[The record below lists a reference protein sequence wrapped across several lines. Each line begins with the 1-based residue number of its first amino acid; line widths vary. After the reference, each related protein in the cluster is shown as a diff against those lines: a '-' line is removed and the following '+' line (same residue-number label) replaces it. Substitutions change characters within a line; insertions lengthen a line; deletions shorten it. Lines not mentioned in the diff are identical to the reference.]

1 LVGANHEFR
10 RFPTIH
16 AYSDLLL
23 LGALASHGITT
34 PDSSKT
40 IILAVAGFVANFIWT
55 MYGTRLNGLL
65 EQIKAK
71 TGVQSIEI
79 KVDPNSDY
87 PIQRHGQYLAG
98 HCGDARPSSP
108 TKGVT

>member
-1 LVGANHEFR
+1 MSSADFQQYMRIL
-10 RFPTIH
+10 I
-16 AYSDLLL
+16 YSC

-79 KVDPNSDY
+79 KVDPNL
-87 PIQRHGQYLAG
+87 IT
-98 HCGDARPSSP
+98 PSNVTANTSP
-108 TKGVT
+108 GIVATPAPPAPLKV